1 MPPDNNN
8 NNNNNDNGDIGS
20 PEHNDAL
27 NDNKK
32 PRTFLRKILNRFKL
46 VIEELAQIEQHE
58 DGRRSRGGTATSGQ
72 LSIDYDYDISIG
84 IDSHLQTEKDRKT
97 KIQAGNLSGEIDDN
111 DEPQANTTGCAPH
124 IQVQPRKDG
133 LDVIAD
139 LPDVDAEMVDV
150 QIDSDRGELVIMIA
164 HKSLGD
170 MNKSKPIDNTQ
181 QGEYTNTGEI
191 TERIAI
197 PSGIQIS
204 DTRFKNHVLTVHLQE
219 REK

>member
-1 MPPDNNN
+1 MIPPDNDNNN
-8 NNNNNDNGDIGS
+8 NDDDIGS
-20 PEHNDAL
+20 PEHDDAL
-27 NDNKK
+27 NNDKK
-32 PRTFLRKILNRFKL
+32 SRTFLRKILNRFKL

-58 DGRRSRGGTATSGQ
+58 DGRRSRGGKATSGQ
-72 LSIDYDYDISIG
+72 VSIDYDYDISIG
-84 IDSHLQTEKDRKT
+84 IDSQLQTQKDKKT
-97 KIQAGNLSGEIDDN
+97 RIKTGDPSGEIDDN
-111 DEPQANTTGCAPH
+111 GELQANTAERAPH

-164 HKSLGD
+164 DESLDD
-170 MNKSKPIDNTQ
+170 MTKSKPIDNTQ
-181 QGEYTNTGEI
+181 QDEYTNTGEI

-204 DTRFKNHVLTVHLQE
+204 DTQFKNHVLTVHLQE

>member
-1 MPPDNNN
+1 
-8 NNNNNDNGDIGS
+8 
-20 PEHNDAL
+20 
-27 NDNKK
+27 
-32 PRTFLRKILNRFKL
+32 
-46 VIEELAQIEQHE
+46 
-58 DGRRSRGGTATSGQ
+58 
-72 LSIDYDYDISIG
+72 
-84 IDSHLQTEKDRKT
+84 
-97 KIQAGNLSGEIDDN
+97 
-111 DEPQANTTGCAPH
+111 
-124 IQVQPRKDG
+124 
-133 LDVIAD
+133 
-139 LPDVDAEMVDV
+139 MVDV